1 MEFIGCDVSKL
12 TLDLA
17 WQDRREKRWRMLERL
32 PNQACG
38 WQQLLQWV
46 EALLPLERGQICVVM
61 EATAVYHLS
70 LAIYLHAQGFKV
82 LVCNPGRA
90 AQYNRSQNRLNK
102 SDRLDARGLQRYGS
116 GLERPHWFQP
126 DPPQLQQLK
135 SLLGLLDQ
143 LDRDQ
148 LRWHNR
154 LEKATCQGVA
164 AAVLSAIKRQ
174 LRNSQ
179 REQERTQQ
187 AIDALIRA
195 HADLRQTQYL
205 LCSIKGVG
213 SKTSQRLLPLVHGN
227 RFDSARQLAAFLG
240 LTPCHRSSGTSLH
253 KPGQLSGRGNAAL
266 RAKLY
271 MPAMTAARYNPE
283 LAALYRR
290 LLARGKAP
298 KQALTAVMR
307 KLVHL
312 CYGVVKNQSP
322 YQENYAALS

>member
-12 TLDLA
+12 ALDLA
-17 WQDRREKRWRMLERL
+17 WRDRSESRWVMAECL
-32 PNQACG
+32 PNQASG
-38 WQQLLQWV
+38 WQRVLQWA
-46 EALLPLERGQICVVM
+46 EALLAVERSQICVIM
-61 EATAVYHLS
+61 EATAVYHLQFA
-70 LAIYLHAQGFKV
+70 LYLHAQGVKV

-90 AQYNRSQNRLNK
+90 AQYSRSQNQLNK
-102 SDRLDARGLQRYGS
+102 SDRLDARSLQRYGS

-126 DPPQLQQLK
+126 DHSHIQQLK

-154 LEKATCQGVA
+154 LEKATSQA
-164 AAVLSAIKRQ
+164 AAETVLKAIQRQ
-174 LRNSQ
+174 LRNSR
-179 REQERTQQ
+179 REKDRTQQ
-187 AIDALIRA
+187 AIDELIHA
-195 HADLRQTQYL
+195 HADLRHTQRL

-213 SKTSQRLLPLVHGN
+213 TQTSQRLLPLVHGD
-227 RFDSARQLAAFLG
+227 RFGSARQLAAFLG
-240 LTPCHRSSGTSLH
+240 LTPCHRSSGTSLR

-271 MPAMTAARYNPE
+271 MPAMTAARFNPE
-283 LAALYRR
+283 LKALYTR
-290 LLARGKAP
+290 LTARGKAP

-312 CYGVVKNQSP
+312 CYGVVKNQTP
-322 YQENYAALS
+322 YRENYAALS